1 MKDTTIH
8 SCFPFSHILH
18 TTSFHLLPSLST
30 SSHLIHFPSSPT
42 PLYIHFH
49 LPTVLTPASFIIFCL
64 FSAYISHSPD
74 LLFHTHLPSFT
85 FPFHPSPHLPYKSY
99 PHLLCLLS
107 HLPNTILTSPA
118 QLPFPYSPTSSPLS
132 VCLTSPDIHLHS
144 SPTFSFHTPCP
155 LPLIIPSTLSSSP
168 CHPFLK
174 HIPLQLHSSIISSHT
189 MSTLFPLTPP
199 SLLPQI

>member
-1 MKDTTIH
+1 MKDTIIH
-8 SCFPFSHILH
+8 ICFPFSHILH

-99 PHLLCLLS
+99 PCLLCLLS
-107 HLPNTILTSPA
+107 HLPNTSYSYIPCPTPFSLLTNLLTPFC
-118 QLPFPYSPTSSPLS
+118 LPHLSRHTSTLLSHLLFSHTMPTSSHHSFYFIILS
-132 VCLTSPDIHLHS
+132 
-144 SPTFSFHTPCP
+144 
-155 LPLIIPSTLSSSP
+155 LP
-168 CHPFLK
+168 PF
-174 HIPLQLHSSIISSHT
+174 P
-189 MSTLFPLTPP
+189 
-199 SLLPQI
+199 